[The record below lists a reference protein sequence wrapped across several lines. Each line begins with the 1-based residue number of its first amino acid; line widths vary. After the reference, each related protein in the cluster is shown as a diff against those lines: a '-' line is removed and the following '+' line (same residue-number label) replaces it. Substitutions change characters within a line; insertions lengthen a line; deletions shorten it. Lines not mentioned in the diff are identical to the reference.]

1 MRKIYEVAK
10 AELQTLFYSPIAWLI
25 IIVFIFQVSLLFTSA
40 LELRVTQMLLGYR
53 TNVDA
58 SHICQSVGRAFIRGT
73 ELSLS
78 VYSFINDGIDESR
91 VE

>member
-40 LELRVTQMLLGYR
+40 LELRVKKKNYQNTWRRRMTVQTMQR
-53 TNVDA
+53 N
-58 SHICQSVGRAFIRGT
+58 
-73 ELSLS
+73 
-78 VYSFINDGIDESR
+78 
-91 VE
+91 

>member
-25 IIVFIFQVSLLFTSA
+25 IIVFIVTCDADVVGVS
-40 LELRVTQMLLGYR
+40 Y

>member
-53 TNVDA
+53 TPMLTQAIFANPSGGLLFEVQNYLYLY
-58 SHICQSVGRAFIRGT
+58 IPLLT
-73 ELSLS
+73 M
-78 VYSFINDGIDESR
+78 
-91 VE
+91 